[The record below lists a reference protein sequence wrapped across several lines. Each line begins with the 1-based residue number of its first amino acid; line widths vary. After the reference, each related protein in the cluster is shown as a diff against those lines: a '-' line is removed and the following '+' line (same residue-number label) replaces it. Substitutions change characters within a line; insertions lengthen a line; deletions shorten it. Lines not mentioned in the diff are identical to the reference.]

1 MLHGCV
7 TDPFSK
13 TKQKKQKK
21 KQTNKQKMALLLK
34 HFTILYFK
42 YFIHLNNFIVQ
53 DITTSLF
60 LFLKI

>member
-42 YFIHLNNFIVQ
+42 YFIHLNNFIV
-53 DITTSLF
+53 
-60 LFLKI
+60 

>member
-21 KQTNKQKMALLLK
+21 KTNKQTKNGTLAKTFYDLI
-34 HFTILYFK
+34 F
-42 YFIHLNNFIVQ
+42 
-53 DITTSLF
+53 
-60 LFLKI
+60 